1 MAKSAIL
8 SVLED
13 TIGRYVEGLDAKSLN
28 VAVWAGK
35 IQLQSLKLDVPAVNR
50 ELARQAAE
58 APNLAIPFRIVEG
71 SFESLEV
78 DVPWARIT
86 SKPVVLRAKGL
97 EVTIEPFDHLNV
109 HANSHSV
116 GVGVGAGAGVTNKH
130 EGEGD
135 SPKKKKARG
144 GSHNTSEKG
153 GAQLPSEYS
162 SEAMNEKRMS
172 DERLQALEL
181 AEEARIRMNTIRQ
194 LGDLD
199 EDDDPD
205 AYMSSSF
212 SVSDATATDKADQL
226 RNSASST
233 GGFKARLV
241 RRVIENLQ
249 LEIEDINFQLKG
261 AGCDIGASIE
271 KFSIFTTDILGKKSF
286 IDRATNSKNVLKSFL
301 YKALELEGLAV
312 YCDEDKRIRVQ
323 PAYLAQPYQPMD
335 LSDRHGKTY
344 ILEPLSFSAKLR
356 QSDCITC
363 IDFPKYLLS
372 AELPTVSFR
381 LTRTQLELMHRIGNE
396 INEKKHVARPLFPE
410 YRPDVPISKKTAK
423 LWWKYAVRS
432 IGRIS
437 RRRSWTEFYIAYRK
451 RKVYIDFY
459 KRLLYSAEC
468 SWLKP
473 VTISDRGEMDQ
484 IERDKS
490 ISTQGVMA
498 WRNIADAQVHLE
510 MKKYE
515 EREETKRSARRDMPS
530 KKKATFRSM
539 MFGKKEDDRADRSL
553 LGMDMDDPPIVLST
567 AEMRELDS
575 LALESATAEVALSSD
590 SILCDVSFE
599 MGSFHVELVTF
610 ASAPLVSL
618 EMGKVLSFFKANA
631 DGSFSSTFSLSS
643 LDVRDRITHNTLF
656 PVVIRSLQSSE
667 QDPNFETFKNAV
679 EIKLSKAKNGDQH
692 LEAKMVSYEIVAC
705 DVLIKEL
712 KRFATI
718 GKEKEGSTGISRKAL
733 RVNPMLQYSATGG
746 ADLFYDASEQF
757 GNSTVLASA
766 ILQDIDELATSLA
779 IQTSSK
785 ESSKVRDKFSSAFAD
800 AWKSKLEKETVWSV
814 KIDLHAPILV
824 LPKSC
829 TDPLA
834 TTLVVDLGTFQMT
847 YGKTLSPSVHEWFC
861 GGADSMHS
869 DMKIDHCSLEME
881 HFSLVLSKAGK
892 KDWLQARNADTP
904 KTMESESIIDPVTL
918 KLDIGLE
925 NGGKERKCMFGNL
938 EQISLTISHSQVV
951 KAVSLLSFW
960 SNTLQSL
967 SGENDSRIGVD
978 IMEDDRETQSLSSPS
993 AKAKEFSTLK
1003 LQRKVVKDYDV
1014 MHFSLTLQEFKAK
1027 IVNEKNE
1034 SVEAYLLSATASS
1047 TKCSDD
1053 SSFLHLQMG
1062 HFWILDHLKGDFRR
1076 NQRLVVHS
1084 LLPRPPSE
1092 YAKGHEYN
1100 LLESFLC
1107 GDENDNDIT
1116 SLADIKIRKSSLG
1129 QNGMMMDNPFSL
1141 EDKEIPM
1148 TTIDAKFSTLYLHW

>member
-71 SFESLEV
+71 SFESLQV

-109 HANSHSV
+109 HANVNANINVRES
-116 GVGVGAGAGVTNKH
+116 
-130 EGEGD
+130 EDGD
-135 SPKKKKARG
+135 SQKKKKARG
-144 GSHNTSEKG
+144 GAHNGSISGSGSASASSSGTEKG
-153 GAQLPSEYS
+153 TQSPSAYS
-162 SEAMNEKRMS
+162 SEAMNDKRMS

-205 AYMSSSF
+205 AYY
-212 SVSDATATDKADQL
+212 SDTTGDKADQM
-226 RNSASST
+226 RSSSSSA
-233 GGFKARLV
+233 GFKARLV

-301 YKALELEGLAV
+301 YKALELQGLAV
-312 YCDEDKRIRVQ
+312 YCDEDKRSRVQ

-335 LSDRHGKTY
+335 LSDRYGKTY

-363 IDFPKYLLS
+363 IDFPKFLLS

-410 YRPDVPISKKTAK
+410 YRPDAPISRKTAK

-437 RRRSWTEFYIAYRK
+437 RRRSWTEFHLAYRK
-451 RKVYIDFY
+451 RKVYIDLY

-473 VTISDRGEMDQ
+473 VTISDRAEMDQ

-510 MKKYE
+510 LKKYE
-515 EREETKRSARRDMPS
+515 EREESKRSARKNSP
-530 KKKATFRSM
+530 KKKSGTFRSM
-539 MFGKKEDDRADRSL
+539 LFGKKEDDQSL
-553 LGMDMDDPPIVLST
+553 LHEGGMDMHDPPIVLSI

-575 LALESATAEVALSSD
+575 LALESATADVAISSD
-590 SILCDVSFE
+590 SMLCDVSFE

-618 EMGKVLSFFKANA
+618 EMGKVLSYFKANA

-643 LDVRDRITHNTLF
+643 LDVRDRITHNSLF

-667 QDPNFETFKNAV
+667 HDPNFETFKNAV

-705 DVLIKEL
+705 DVLIRAL

-718 GKEKEGSTGISRKAL
+718 GKDNEGGAL
-733 RVNPMLQYSATGG
+733 RKTLKVNPMLQYSVTGG
-746 ADLFYDASEQF
+746 ADLFYDASEQY

-766 ILQDIDELATSLA
+766 ILQDIDELASSLA
-779 IQTSSK
+779 IQTTIQSTSK
-785 ESSKVRDKFSSAFAD
+785 EPTKVRDKFSSAFAD

-814 KIDLHAPILV
+814 QIDLHAPILV

-834 TTLVVDLGTFQMT
+834 TTLVIDLGTFQMT
-847 YGKTLSPSVHEWFC
+847 YGKTLSPSVNKWFTGESDC
-861 GGADSMHS
+861 MHS

-892 KDWLQARNADTP
+892 KDWLQARNIDAP
-904 KTMESESIIDPVTL
+904 KTTESESIIDPVTL

-925 NGGKERKCMFGNL
+925 NGGKERKCIFGNL
-938 EQISLTISHSQVV
+938 EQISFTISHLQVV

-960 SNTLQSL
+960 SDTLQSL
-967 SGENDSRIGVD
+967 SGERDSRIGVD
-978 IMEDDRETQSLSSPS
+978 IMEDDREMQSLSNPS
-993 AKAKEFSTLK
+993 AKTKESSTLK
-1003 LQRKVVKDYDV
+1003 VQRKVVKEYDV
-1014 MHFSLTLQEFKAK
+1014 VHFSLTLQEFKAK

-1034 SVEAYLLSATASS
+1034 SVEAHLLSATASS
-1047 TKCSDD
+1047 TKYSDD

-1062 HFWILDHLKGDFRR
+1062 HFWVLDHLKGDFPRK
-1076 NQRLVVHS
+1076 QRLVVHS

-1092 YAKGHEYN
+1092 YAKGHKYKI
-1100 LLESFLC
+1100 LESFLC
-1107 GDENDNDIT
+1107 VDENCNDIT

-1129 QNGMMMDNPFSL
+1129 KNGMMMDNPFSL
-1141 EDKEIPM
+1141 DDKETPM
-1148 TTIDAKFSTLYLHW
+1148 TTIDARFSTLYLHW

>member
-35 IQLQSLKLDVPAVNR
+35 IQLQSLKLDVAAVNR

-58 APNLAIPFRIVEG
+58 APNLALPFRIVEG
-71 SFESLEV
+71 SFESLQV

-109 HANSHSV
+109 HANANANANASN
-116 GVGVGAGAGVTNKH
+116 GVGV
-130 EGEGD
+130 GEGD

-144 GSHNTSEKG
+144 GAHNSSGSGNASAAGTEKG
-153 GAQLPSEYS
+153 AQSPSEYS
-162 SEAMNEKRMS
+162 SEAMNDKRMS

-205 AYMSSSF
+205 AYMSS
-212 SVSDATATDKADQL
+212 DDKADQV
-226 RNSASST
+226 RNSSSSA
-233 GGFKARLV
+233 GFKARLV

-301 YKALELEGLAV
+301 YKALELQGLAV
-312 YCDEDKRIRVQ
+312 YCDEDKRSLVQ

-335 LSDRHGKTY
+335 LSDRYGKTY

-363 IDFPKYLLS
+363 IDFPKFLLS

-410 YRPDVPISKKTAK
+410 YRPDVPITRKTAK

-437 RRRSWTEFYIAYRK
+437 RRRSWTEFHIAYRK
-451 RKVYIDFY
+451 RKVYIDLY
-459 KRLLYSAEC
+459 KRMLYSAEC

-473 VTISDRGEMDQ
+473 VTISDRAEMDQ

-515 EREETKRSARRDMPS
+515 EREESKRSARKDTP
-530 KKKATFRSM
+530 KKKSGTFRSM
-539 MFGKKEDDRADRSL
+539 LFGKKEDDRSL
-553 LGMDMDDPPIVLST
+553 LHEGGMDMHDPPIVLST

-575 LALESATAEVALSSD
+575 LALESATADVAISSD
-590 SILCDVSFE
+590 SMLCDVSFE

-618 EMGKVLSFFKANA
+618 EMGKVLSYFKANA
-631 DGSFSSTFSLSS
+631 DGSFNSTFSLSS
-643 LDVRDRITHNTLF
+643 LDVRDRITHNSLF

-667 QDPNFETFKNAV
+667 HDPNFETFKNAV

-705 DVLIKEL
+705 DVLIRAL

-718 GKEKEGSTGISRKAL
+718 GKDNEGDILRKTL
-733 RVNPMLQYSATGG
+733 KVNPMLQYSVTGG
-746 ADLFYDASEQF
+746 ADLFYDASEQY

-779 IQTSSK
+779 IQTAVQSTSK
-785 ESSKVRDKFSSAFAD
+785 EPSKVRDKFSSAFAD

-814 KIDLHAPILV
+814 QIDLHAPILV

-847 YGKTLSPSVHEWFC
+847 YGKTLSPSVNKWFS
-861 GGADSMHS
+861 GESDSMHS

-904 KTMESESIIDPVTL
+904 KTVESESIIDPVTL

-960 SNTLQSL
+960 SDTLQSL
-967 SGENDSRIGVD
+967 SGERDSRIGVD
-978 IMEDDRETQSLSSPS
+978 IMEDDREMQSLSSPS
-993 AKAKEFSTLK
+993 AKTKESSTLK
-1003 LQRKVVKDYDV
+1003 VQRKVVKEYDV
-1014 MHFSLTLQEFKAK
+1014 VHFSLTLQEFKAK

-1062 HFWILDHLKGDFRR
+1062 HFWILDHLKGDFPRK
-1076 NQRLVVHS
+1076 QRLVLHS

-1092 YAKGHEYN
+1092 YAEGHKYN

-1107 GDENDNDIT
+1107 GDENGNDIT

-1141 EDKEIPM
+1141 EDKETPM